1 MNSQVLIA
9 AFLIAVTLTGCSIAA
24 WRYSRIPRPIG
35 REMPPLRTADS
46 IEDELQRILRETP
59 L

>member
-1 MNSQVLIA
+1 MNTQVLIA
-9 AFLIAVTLTGCSIAA
+9 AALIAVTFTGCCVAW
-24 WRYSRIPRPIG
+24 WRYSRPRPIG
-35 REMPPLRTADS
+35 REMPPLRTAES